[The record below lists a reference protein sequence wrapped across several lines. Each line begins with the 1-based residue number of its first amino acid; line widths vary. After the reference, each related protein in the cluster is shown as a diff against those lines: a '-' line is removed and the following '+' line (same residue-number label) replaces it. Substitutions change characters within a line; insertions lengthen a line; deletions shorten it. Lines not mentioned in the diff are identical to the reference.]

1 MPWHMNVT
9 FNRTTSMTGV
19 FAIARPLAVIF
30 LLGACS
36 SKPAD
41 SGTAASSMP
50 ADTGM
55 AMGSSMSGTG
65 NMQNMGA
72 MTGDPDRDFLR
83 MMSDHHKGMIAMV
96 HPTIESKENLS
107 VKPDARLID
116 KEQDAELN
124 KMITILSNE
133 YKDDYTPKVT
143 PDNQR
148 MVDGLK
154 GKSGKDYSRTFL
166 ANTIM
171 HHEEAIKMVNDYL
184 PKAKNAEVKRMAEA
198 IKAGQTKEIAKYR
211 KELPAT

>member
-1 MPWHMNVT
+1 MLWEMNVT
-9 FNRTTSMTGV
+9 SNRITPMTRV

-30 LLGACS
+30 LLGACT

-41 SGTAASSMP
+41 SNTAASSTP

-55 AMGSSMSGTG
+55 SMGSQSSG
-65 NMQNMGA
+65 MNMGA

-107 VKPDARLID
+107 VKPDARQID
-116 KEQDAELN
+116 KAQDAELN
-124 KMITILSNE
+124 KMITILSNQ

-143 PDNQR
+143 LDNQR
-148 MVDGLK
+148 MVDELK

-166 ANTIM
+166 ANVIM
-171 HHEEAIKMVNDYL
+171 HHEEAVRMVDDYL
-184 PKAKNAEVKRMAEA
+184 PKAKNPEVKRMAET
-198 IKAGQTKEIAKYR
+198 IKADQTKEIAKFKR
-211 KELPAT
+211 ELAAT